1 MRKNVFGRRLRRDT
15 NERKALFKGL
25 MSALVLHDKI
35 QTTEAKAKAIR
46 SKIEKLVTK
55 ANKKGK
61 AGRNLFQE
69 YLTTPALEKLI
80 SDVAPR
86 FAKRP
91 GGYTR
96 TTKLDRRVADNAP
109 LVLMEWVEMA
119 TVEEP
124 KKPTKRKN
132 AKSKDESVEATVAT
146 DKKVKMK
153 TAKKNVKKEEKE
165 LKKGAKK

>member
-1 MRKNVFGRRLRRDT
+1 MRKNIFGRRLRRDT

-35 QTTEAKAKAIR
+35 QTTEAKAKSIR

-55 ANKKGK
+55 ANKKGI

-109 LVLMEWVEMA
+109 LVLMEWVEMGS
-119 TVEEP
+119 VEEP
-124 KKPTKRKN
+124 KTAKRKS
-132 AKSKDESVEATVAT
+132 AKGKEETIEATVAT
-146 DKKVKMK
+146 DKKAK
-153 TAKKNVKKEEKE
+153 TKTPKKKVKKEEKE
-165 LKKGAKK
+165 TKKGAKK